1 MTYLPAPPDS
11 TQGALRPASA
21 QPFYRRYIVGLS
33 GLLVLAIF
41 LLAPWPFENKA
52 RAVMHGLCAQTPSH
66 SFYFGDRA
74 LPFDGRMTGI
84 YSGLL
89 VTVIV
94 LVLLG
99 RHRAAGAPSI
109 ETSVVLLLFGAAM
122 AIDGF
127 NSLLTDLGRW
137 HPYTP
142 SNEYRLLT
150 GWMAGVGIGVVLVML
165 IGMTVWSR
173 PRTRERGVARW
184 SLPIALVLPVIP
196 MRMLIGTGSELVYF
210 PLSFFLMASAVMAFT
225 ALVLVTVLMLRNREN
240 QVERFEQLQGMTVV
254 SMFVAI
260 VIILAIGGGRFWLE
274 AVTHAPA
281 LV

>member
-1 MTYLPAPPDS
+1 MTYMPAPPES
-11 TQGALRPASA
+11 APGAPQPASM
-21 QPFYRRYIVGLS
+21 QPFYRRYIVGLA
-33 GLLVLAIF
+33 GLLVLLIF
-41 LLAPWPFENKA
+41 LLAPWPFESKA

-66 SFYFGDRA
+66 SFYFGDRT

-84 YSGLL
+84 YGGLL

-99 RHRAAGAPSI
+99 RHRAAGVPSI
-109 ETSVVLLLFGAAM
+109 ATSVVLLLFGAAM

-127 NSLLTDLGRW
+127 NSLLTDLDRW

-142 SNEYRLLT
+142 SNEHRLLT

-173 PRTRERGVARW
+173 PRTKERVLSRW
-184 SLPIALVLPVIP
+184 SMPIVLVLPVIP
-196 MRMLIGTGSELVYF
+196 MRMLIGTESELVYY

-240 QVERFEQLQGMTVV
+240 QFERFEQLQGTTVV
-254 SMFVAI
+254 SMVVAI

-274 AVTHAPA
+274 AVTHAPP